1 MINTKTNTITD
12 IILSELQRG
21 PKRIVSLIENI
32 QEKRP
37 KTTKQGVYAAIR
49 ILKKEE
55 KIILH
60 KKRISLNSAWIAKM
74 NSFFSVAQ
82 TFSNGKHTDDGNFLA
97 LKNEEKISY
106 SFKDPV
112 TTDAFWGHAFRLLTE
127 TLTPKSPVF
136 VYNPHQFFLLAR
148 KEQEESLINYIIKNN
163 CYYFLTVGSNTP
175 LDKTISNFF
184 EGTNKQYHMS
194 PKNLFKKNTYYVNVF
209 NDFIIEV
216 WIGKNTAD
224 RIEKLYTTTKSC
236 TENTIQELQN
246 IMQIQEKI
254 KITISRNKRKADNIK
269 KTLSKF
275 FYIPK

>member
-1 MINTKTNTITD
+1 
-12 IILSELQRG
+12 
-21 PKRIVSLIENI
+21 
-32 QEKRP
+32 
-37 KTTKQGVYAAIR
+37 
-49 ILKKEE
+49 
-55 KIILH
+55 
-60 KKRISLNSAWIAKM
+60 
-74 NSFFSVAQ
+74 
-82 TFSNGKHTDDGNFLA
+82 
-97 LKNEEKISY
+97 
-106 SFKDPV
+106 
-112 TTDAFWGHAFRLLTE
+112 
-127 TLTPKSPVF
+127 
-136 VYNPHQFFLLAR
+136 
-148 KEQEESLINYIIKNN
+148 
-163 CYYFLTVGSNTP
+163 
-175 LDKTISNFF
+175 
-184 EGTNKQYHMS
+184 MS